1 MTVLFVCTGNTCR
14 SPMAEALLRHALP
27 ADSSW
32 SVQSAGVSTCDG
44 FPISGGTKAALGEL
58 HIPVNPLQ
66 TSKLLTRAMIANAS
80 LIVALTRAHADAILD
95 LDPSAKS
102 RVRLLSS
109 FLPDAKTPD
118 IPDPI
123 GGPLETSRQCRDQI
137 RACIPGI
144 LKFLETLEHGE

>member
-1 MTVLFVCTGNTCR
+1 
-14 SPMAEALLRHALP
+14 MAEALLRHALP
-27 ADSSW
+27 AGSQW

-44 FPISGGTKAALGEL
+44 FPISGGTKAALAEMQ
-58 HIPVNPLQ
+58 IPVDPLQ
-66 TSKLLTRAMIANAS
+66 TSKLLTRAMTANAV
-80 LIVALTRAHADAILD
+80 LILPLTRAHADAILD

-123 GGPLETSRQCRDQI
+123 GGPLETYRQCRDQI
-137 RACIPGI
+137 RASIPGI
-144 LKFLETLEHGE
+144 IQFLEKLNKCPVSNTE